1 LSCITIKNKG
11 TVWSYCNYA
20 AALLLVTIFLPVSLS
35 LSVFAQTNVIE
46 STTIDWYTILGTIV
60 GISGLLS
67 VGLTAVIN
75 HFLTKKQLKTQHKNT
90 MKQIETQL
98 KTQHK
103 NTMKQIE
110 TQLKTQHNNE
120 VTQLNLGFANTIN
133 QLKEQR
139 QVELILDKLNL
150 YSSFIYHL
158 KKMTTAT
165 AFKTGIEPTDQ
176 ISDTIHEID
185 SLLKT
190 KFHLLSSNTRTG
202 KNPIIEWMEVRGDHR
217 NLYQTNRPQFE
228 VRVNSLRQTL
238 VDEYNQE
245 IIPQI
250 EQITGR
256 FGIIKAIID

>member
-1 LSCITIKNKG
+1 MSCITIKNKG

-75 HFLTKKQLKTQHKNT
+75 HFLTKK
-90 MKQIETQL
+90 QL

-256 FGIIKAIID
+256 FGIIKEIID

>member
-1 LSCITIKNKG
+1 MSCITIKNKG

-75 HFLTKKQLKTQHKNT
+75 HFLTKK
-90 MKQIETQL
+90 QL

>member
-75 HFLTKKQLKTQHKNT
+75 HFLTKK
-90 MKQIETQL
+90 QL